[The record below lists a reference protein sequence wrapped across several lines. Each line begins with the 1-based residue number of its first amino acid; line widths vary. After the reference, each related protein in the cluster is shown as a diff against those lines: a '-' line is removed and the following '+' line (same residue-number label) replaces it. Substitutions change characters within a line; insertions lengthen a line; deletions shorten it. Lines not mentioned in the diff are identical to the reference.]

1 MKFLKEILN
10 YKMQTTASVHTCSY
24 KVLFLSCYPHVNNK
38 SVIHFTGLLD
48 HKVHVVIMFV
58 VHINLSLRYK
68 NIGDA
73 GAQSLAGGFQYYTDI
88 QKLE

>member
-1 MKFLKEILN
+1 
-10 YKMQTTASVHTCSY
+10 MQTTASLHTCSY
-24 KVLFLSCYPHVNNK
+24 KVLFLSCYLHVNNK

-48 HKVHVVIMFV
+48 HKLQVVIMFV

-73 GAQSLAGGFQYYTDI
+73 GAQSLAEGFQYYTDI
-88 QKLE
+88 QTLE